1 MRCVLVW
8 SLCTVSLLAACAPEG
23 SSAYVSSNLPMGD
36 GCEVSPSATDS
47 LSVGLFDI
55 AEDGD
60 AKDSQ
65 QGSACRNSYYL
76 HLLVNSSLKANANP
90 ATGRAEPNVLQ
101 VTEAEVR
108 LFNIEEQVDIP
119 FNGLPNPFR
128 VKSNYT
134 LAPTTSTAPTTGVV
148 AVEAI
153 PVGYHKGLGDFVG
166 GQILADV
173 QLFGTTTGDVDI
185 DFKPFSYPIRIC
197 RNCLKKCLGDTL
209 FGGKEEEEILGG
221 QCDDHAGADGRLCLD
236 RTCPA
241 ADSK

>member
-23 SSAYVSSNLPMGD
+23 SSAYVSYNLPVD
-36 GCEVSPSATDS
+36 SACEVSPNATEF
-47 LSVGLFDI
+47 LAVGLFDI

-60 AKDSQ
+60 AEDSQ
-65 QGSACRNSYYL
+65 PGTACRNSYYL
-76 HLLVNSSLKANANP
+76 HLLVNSSLKANAND

-108 LFNIEEQVDIP
+108 LFDIEEQVDIP

-128 VKSNYT
+128 VKTNNTLPPSN
-134 LAPTTSTAPTTGVV
+134 SGDPTTGIV

-153 PVGYHKGLGDFVG
+153 PVGYHEDLEGFVG
-166 GQILADV
+166 GQILAEV
-173 QLFGTTTGDVDI
+173 QVFGTTIGDVDI

-197 RNCLKKCLGDTL
+197 KNCLKKCLNDPDFFEMDADDIYGD
-209 FGGKEEEEILGG
+209 
-221 QCDDHAGADGRLCLD
+221 QCADNAGADGRVCLD
-236 RTCPA
+236 YTCPIRR
-241 ADSK
+241 